1 MGTTTKNRNGIVLSV
16 AALKAAFSIVKSAV
30 TDRTPRPILRN
41 VLISGG
47 QVVGTDLEVQV
58 TAAVPF
64 DGPALLLPF
73 ARVWSI
79 LTECRDDEITITPQ
93 DTSCVLSTKRGSW
106 TLPTEDPAEFPTMTA
121 EHAANRIKLPADQFA
136 GLVHAVVEACD
147 MKSTRYALGG
157 VMVEVKG
164 DKVSVVATDGRRLTM
179 AEAEHDLA
187 VDDSETLI
195 PQRVAKLLAEIAKEA
210 GGEELV
216 ELEASTN
223 TLVCTIGSTVVTARL
238 VEGRFPPW
246 RDVFPTNSTK
256 ATTVSRGLLADAT
269 RAAAITTSESSKGVD
284 FSFSKEGLHLHAQS
298 SEAGESS
305 VTCDIVEFG
314 NAATVK
320 LDPKF
325 LLDFLAGLAKDS
337 EPDVEIQAAKPG
349 DAVRLKCGDVH
360 GVIMPLAE

>member
-1 MGTTTKNRNGIVLSV
+1 MGTATKLRNGIKLNV
-16 AALKAAFSIVKSAV
+16 AALKAALDTVRSAV
-30 TDRTPRPILRN
+30 TDRAPRPILRN

-64 DGPALLLPF
+64 DGPALLLPLG
-73 ARVWSI
+73 RVWSI
-79 LTECRDDEITITPQ
+79 LSECRDDEITITPK
-93 DTSCVLSTKRGSW
+93 DTSCVLSTVRGSW

-121 EHAANRIKLPADQFA
+121 DGAKNRIKMPADQFA
-136 GLVHAVVEACD
+136 GLVRAVVDACD
-147 MKSTRYALGG
+147 LKSSRYALGG

-164 DKVSVVATDGRRLTM
+164 DKVSFVATDGRRLTM

-195 PQRVAKLLAEIAKEA
+195 PQRVAKMLAEIAKEA

-216 ELEASTN
+216 ELEAGQN

-238 VEGRFPPW
+238 VEGRFPRW
-246 RDVFPTNSTK
+246 RDVFPKTEANP
-256 ATTVSRGLLADAT
+256 TTVSRVVLADAT

-284 FSFSKEGLHLHAQS
+284 FSFSKDGMHLHAQS
-298 SEAGESS
+298 AEAGESS

-314 NAATVK
+314 NAASVK

-325 LLDFLAGLAKDS
+325 VLDFLAGLAKDG
-337 EPDVEIQAAKPG
+337 EPDVEIQATRPG